1 MYPACHD
8 YRYTPGDDSEGGH
21 KAHDPNAKRLE
32 YCDMCKRSVTCK
44 QRLKL
49 SCHTYCL
56 FCGVDVPHNDCAEF
70 ESRSTRSSTVKS
82 VLCMICCKYVSR
94 EESES
99 GTCPMCIIAEY

>member
-1 MYPACHD
+1 MFVSVEYEKICILRVMITCTH
-8 YRYTPGDDSEGGH
+8 
-21 KAHDPNAKRLE
+21 LE
-32 YCDMCKRSVTCK
+32 TIPREDISLMTLMRSGWSTVSSVTCE

-70 ESRSTRSSTVKS
+70 ESRGTRSSTVKS

-94 EESES
+94 EESRVGYLS
-99 GTCPMCIIAEY
+99 